1 LPTSTP
7 TSTDQP
13 AGPRASFGTGLLLT
27 AVAWVVSRF
36 VVGVAWGPTRNPF
49 QSNPNPWAR
58 WDTFNYLAIAEHG
71 RTFAKCSSP
80 AFVSQPNPLSQ
91 IWCGTAGWLP
101 GYPWLIKVGH
111 MAGLGW
117 EVGGLLISWVA
128 LAVTLFLVWW
138 GWGRDLSPGRALA
151 VLLLFGLF
159 PGAVYNFAIFP
170 TSLALALVVG
180 AILAAAREHY
190 VVGALLLTAAGLC
203 YPSAWF
209 AAAGLA
215 VGLVIV
221 AVPLGADTVIRRA
234 FWGAA
239 GLASLV
245 VLVLHDQ
252 FAFQGKFN
260 AYFVLDTQPGLV
272 APGFPGEE
280 FLRLLFTH
288 NTLEQKKLG
297 TFAGTIL
304 SIQAVITVLLTAA
317 AAVVTGVQWRR
328 RVRDPLQI
336 YPALVGVAVVLLV
349 LFHAANG
356 GAWNRSIVLAAP
368 GIVCLRRI
376 PLPLLWALVAIAGV
390 VTALLSRSFFANT
403 LV

>member
-36 VVGVAWGPTRNPF
+36 VVGVAWGPARNPF
-49 QSNPNPWAR
+49 SFDPNLWAR
-58 WDTFNYLAIAEHG
+58 WDTFNYLSIAEQG

-80 AFVSQPNPLSQ
+80 AFVSQPNPFSQ
-91 IWCGTAGWLP
+91 VWCGTAGWLP

-117 EVGGLLISWVA
+117 EAGGLLISWVA
-128 LAVTLFLVWW
+128 LAVALFLVWW
-138 GWGRDLSPGRALA
+138 GWGRDLAPGRALA
-151 VLLLFGLF
+151 VLLAFGLF
-159 PGAVYNFAIFP
+159 PGAVYNLAIFP
-170 TSLALALVVG
+170 TSVALALLVG
-180 AILAAAREHY
+180 ALLTVTRAHY
-190 VVGALLLTAAGLC
+190 ISAALLLTAAGLC

-209 AAAGLA
+209 AAAGIA
-215 VGLVIV
+215 VGLVVLAI
-221 AVPLGADTVIRRA
+221 PLGVDAVIRRA

-239 GLASLV
+239 GLASLAL
-245 VLVLHDQ
+245 LVLHDQ
-252 FAFQGKFN
+252 FAFNGKFN
-260 AYFVLDTQPGLV
+260 AYFILDTQKYLV
-272 APGFPGEE
+272 ATGFPGEE
-280 FLRLLFTH
+280 FLRTLFTR

-297 TFAGTIL
+297 TFAATML
-304 SIQAVITVLLTAA
+304 SVQAAITVILTAA
-317 AAVVTGVQWRR
+317 AAVVTAVQWRR

-336 YPALVGVAVVLLV
+336 YPALVAVAVVLLV

-368 GIVCLRRI
+368 AVVCLRRI
-376 PLPLLWALVAIAGV
+376 PLPLLWAVVAVVGV